1 MCFYVGLSRGN
12 IKYINW
18 VYLQKKKNNVIV
30 TLYNFS
36 IVEFKM

>member
-18 VYLQKKKNNVIV
+18 VYLQKKNNVIV